1 MHYCRSPSVTSGSPA
16 PSENSEPVL
25 SHKKGSVTAT
35 DCGNDGNESVASSS
49 AAPSDAGGGV
59 TPGAGIDPATPTP
72 PANLNLPGD
81 RRPLSALTSNS
92 PDSIEDY
99 IRNWRKGS
107 GPTTPTA
114 AVPPAAALPTATSS
128 SSTTK

>member
-1 MHYCRSPSVTSGSPA
+1 M
-16 PSENSEPVL
+16 
-25 SHKKGSVTAT
+25 SHKKGSMTAT

-49 AAPSDAGGGV
+49 AAPSDAGCGGSH
-59 TPGAGIDPATPTP
+59 TTAPGIDPATPTP

-99 IRNWRKGS
+99 IRNWKKGDSRPGGGGGAEQQEPNGPS
-107 GPTTPTA
+107 GDGG
-114 AVPPAAALPTATSS
+114 SR
-128 SSTTK
+128 